1 MFYINNDKL
10 VFITLL
16 PEIEVIFPPYY
27 THGYNM
33 IFDTKTTF
41 MIYSLCRILLP
52 LKI

>member
-27 THGYNM
+27 IYDCNI
-33 IFDTKTTF
+33 IFVSKGN
-41 MIYSLCRILLP
+41 IYDFFFVEFCYI
-52 LKI
+52 